1 MRFFGLIGY
10 PLRVSFSR
18 KFFTE
23 FFQKE
28 KIAAQYDLYP
38 LETIKDFPALLQKQ
52 RLSGL
57 NVTIPYKEQVIPF
70 LDELDETAAAIA
82 AVNVIKFM
90 ELNGE
95 IRLKGYNTDLIGFVD
110 SIKAFL
116 KKHHTKA
123 LILGTGGASKAVD
136 YGLKTLGLATRFVS
150 RNGNE
155 DVYSY
160 ADLNESIMQEYT
172 VIVNTTP
179 LGMSPNVDACPD
191 IPYEFLTE
199 NHLLYDVIYT
209 PEETLFLSKGKA
221 QDCVIINGLQMLHG
235 QAEAAWRIWNEKY

>member
-1 MRFFGLIGY
+1 MRYFGLIGY

-57 NVTIPYKEQVIPF
+57 NVTIPYKELVLPF

-90 ELNGE
+90 ELHGE

-110 SIKAFL
+110 SIKTSL

-136 YGLKTLGLATRFVS
+136 YGLKTLGLETRFVS
-150 RNGNE
+150 RSGNE
-155 DVYSY
+155 DAYSY
-160 ADLNESIMQEYT
+160 ADLNETIMQEYT

-221 QDCVIINGLQMLHG
+221 QHSVIVNGLQMLHR